1 MSAERRLILAGGL
14 GLVLLIAAAVSDF
27 LAASFWERHSL
38 LTSLVANLLVVAVTV
53 AVVNQWVEMRDRK
66 RWSLLAQNVLFALIQ
81 TARATWTGLVEVL
94 ELGEVRSGA
103 VEPLLQAAAIARD
116 PERVSPAIVRLL
128 ADPERRARL
137 QRVAGALAEHAASV
151 IADWAPVM
159 VSARTYA
166 SVLDR
171 HVELAGRLEW
181 LNNVLA
187 HNEPEQEQSPRA
199 RSLTRSS
206 VASEHAEA
214 LGNDVWLEDQILA
227 LLALATELDYQSREQ
242 AFSIVPGSWWT
253 QRTAGLAG
261 RPEAGDESV
270 GEPVDLPDTAR
281 AAGPPPAP

>member
-1 MSAERRLILAGGL
+1 MSAERRLTLAASL
-14 GLVLLIAAAVSDF
+14 GMVLVIGAGVSDF
-27 LAASFWERHSL
+27 LVASFWERHSL

-66 RWSLLAQNVLFALIQ
+66 RWSLLAQSVLFALIQ

-103 VEPLLQAAAIARD
+103 VEPLLEAAAIARD
-116 PERVSPAIVRLL
+116 PERVSPAIRSLL
-128 ADPERRARL
+128 ADAERRTSL
-137 QRVAGALAEHAASV
+137 QRLAAALSEHAASV

-187 HNEPEQEQSPRA
+187 HNAPGPEQSLRE

-206 VASEHAEA
+206 VATEHAEA
-214 LGNDVWLEDQILA
+214 LGSDDWLEDQILA

-242 AFSIVPGSWWT
+242 AFTIVPGSWWA

-261 RPEAGDESV
+261 RPEPGDEAV
-270 GEPVDLPDTAR
+270 GAPVDLPDTAR